1 MTAPSTA
8 TPFGFS
14 PLVYGCSKLLVLA
27 WARVW
32 LRLSLQ
38 GCDRAPASGP
48 LLAVGNH
55 CSYLD
60 PPLLGVAMPRPVQFL
75 AQKGLAKFPPLRWWL
90 RAAGV
95 SLIDRSAPSK
105 DVLRFLANALEAG
118 ACVSI
123 FPEGTR
129 SQDGLVGPFRSGVE
143 FLVRRTGA
151 PVLPIGIDGTFRA
164 LPRGGKFPR
173 PAKCVVRCG
182 EVWPQERVLAPGG
195 IEALRREIATLAN
208 AGLRTD
214 DVQSPRVDQGRSPA
228 PADPAPSPSPS
239 RPSPNPTSGG
249 GRA

>member
-1 MTAPSTA
+1 MTTA
-8 TPFGFS
+8 RGAVPEGFS
-14 PLVYGCSKLLVLA
+14 PAVYGLSKLMVLT

-32 LRLSLQ
+32 LRLSRT
-38 GCDRAPASGP
+38 GREHAPAAGP

-75 AQKGLAKFPPLRWWL
+75 AQDGLAKFPPLRWWL
-90 RAAGV
+90 RRVGV

-129 SQDGLVGPFRSGVE
+129 SADGLVGPFRSGVE

-151 PVLPIGIDGTFRA
+151 PVLPVGIEGSFRS

-182 EVWPQERVLAPGG
+182 PVWPRERVLAPGG
-195 IEALRREIATLAN
+195 IEALRAEIASLAR
-208 AGLRTD
+208 AGLRPAAAPT
-214 DVQSPRVDQGRSPA
+214 PRVDQGRGPA
-228 PADPAPSPSPS
+228 PADPPPSADPPAADPS
-239 RPSPNPTSGG
+239 SGV